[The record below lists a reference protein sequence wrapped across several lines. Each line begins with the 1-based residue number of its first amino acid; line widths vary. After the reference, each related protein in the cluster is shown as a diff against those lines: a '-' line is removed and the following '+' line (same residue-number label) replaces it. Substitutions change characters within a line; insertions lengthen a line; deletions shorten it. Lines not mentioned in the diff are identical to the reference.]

1 MDHNKFFGRLLV
13 PLPALISLHSLS
25 SSLTSVLLPFFFVLP
40 SPPLLFLSRTPS
52 SLPFLSRPFSFSCL
66 LFCNCRTSSGSAAA
80 ASAEERLGGERGRGG
95 EGERGRGGEGE
106 RGRGW
111 SYQLAHVRR
120 SMNVRLASPAFRS
133 FGTTV
138 GFALCSPFILS
149 RNSAP
154 SSLLLG
160 HLLEVRDEEL
170 HHCIDA

>member
-25 SSLTSVLLPFFFVLP
+25 SSPTSVLLPFFFVLP

-106 RGRGW
+106 GMVIPACSCSSFNERTFSFASLSFVRHDCW
-111 SYQLAHVRR
+111 LCFMFSLYPLAEQ
-120 SMNVRLASPAFRS
+120 
-133 FGTTV
+133 
-138 GFALCSPFILS
+138 CSLFSTP
-149 RNSAP
+149 RTP
-154 SSLLLG
+154 P
-160 HLLEVRDEEL
+160 
-170 HHCIDA
+170 